1 MESLR
6 RASSVI
12 RATDPA
18 LDAVAAQETIKDPK
32 QLAMEAR
39 VAPKDRKSV
48 PLATVITAD
57 MLPQPLKGRTDAASG
72 N

>member
-6 RASSVI
+6 RASDVI
-12 RATDPA
+12 RAKDPA
-18 LDAVAAQETIKDPK
+18 VETIAAREEVKDPR

-48 PLATVITAD
+48 PFATVITAD
-57 MLPQPLKGRTDAASG
+57 MLPHP
-72 N
+72 